1 MISQTLNTIFQKSVQ
16 LAREL
21 RHEVLTI
28 EHVFYLVISTPEGMQ
43 IIEDAGGDVGAMQ
56 SKMYDFITREI
67 TPLPENINADPFES
81 VALSRAIDSMIKH
94 IQSAG
99 QRSADIGDFIVAIYD
114 EKHSYAYRVLIEQ
127 EISRLDILEV
137 ISHKD
142 IEEEVSTKSSS
153 SKQSYLEKYTIDL
166 LKKAKEGKIDPVIG
180 RDKEIERVMQ
190 ILCRR
195 KKNNPI
201 LVGEP
206 GVGKTAIAEGL
217 ALKIASGEVPPIIK
231 KAELYALDMG
241 ALIAGTKY
249 RGDFEK
255 RLKGVMDE
263 LKNHKDA
270 ILFIDE
276 IHTLVG
282 AGSTSGS
289 MDAANQLKPALAS
302 GELKCMGATTFAEF
316 RNAFEKDKALSRRF
330 SKVDVN
336 EPSKKTT
343 LKILKGLKEKYES
356 HHDIKFTDGALKSAV
371 ELSKRY
377 ITDRFLPDKA
387 IDILDETA
395 ASFHLAPVKKEVV
408 KATDIERTISRII
421 GRPSSRI
428 KKSDTQ
434 LLENLEE
441 RLKERVIGQDEAVV
455 NVARAI
461 KISKAGLTPRNR
473 PIASFLFSGPTGV
486 GKTELARALS
496 DTLGIHF
503 ERFDMSEYME
513 KHSVSRLVGAP
524 PGYVG
529 FEQGGLLTEA
539 IRKHPYT
546 VLLLDEIEKAHP
558 DVANI
563 LLQIMDSASL
573 TDNNGYKA
581 DFQNVILIMTS
592 NIGATARSV
601 MGFNADESL
610 SANEELKEF
619 FTPEFRNRLDAIIE
633 FKPLDTEVL
642 EGVVEKF
649 IRELNRDLKKKKI
662 TVEISD
668 AAREFIA
675 EEAQKQK
682 MGARPIKRYIQD
694 NITNKL
700 SDAILFGE
708 LRNGGK
714 VQVDTNQ
721 EGLEL
726 FFVSLDDLIIADD
739 SHTRAE
745 PV

>member
-43 IIEDAGGDVGAMQ
+43 IIEEAGGDISQIQ
-56 SKMYDFITREI
+56 SKMYEYITQQIE
-67 TPLPENINADPFES
+67 PLPEHVSADPYES
-81 VALSRAIDSMIKH
+81 IALARAIDSMVKH
-94 IQSAG
+94 IQSSG
-99 QRSADIGDFIVAIYD
+99 QRSADIGDFIVALYD
-114 EKHSYAYRVLIEQ
+114 EKHSYAYQLLTAQ
-127 EISRLDILEV
+127 DISRLDILEV
-137 ISHKD
+137 ISHRDVADDVK
-142 IEEEVSTKSSS
+142 EGAKK
-153 SKQSYLEKYTIDL
+153 KQSFLEKYTVDL

-180 RDKEIERVMQ
+180 REKEIERVMQ

-217 ALKIASGEVPPIIK
+217 ALKIAAGEVPEIIK
-231 KAELYALDMG
+231 KSELYALDMG

-263 LKNHKDA
+263 LKNHKNA

-330 SKVDVN
+330 SKVDVD

-343 LKILKGLKEKYES
+343 LKILRGLKEKYED
-356 HHDIKFTDGALKSAV
+356 HHDITFTDGALKTAV
-371 ELSKRY
+371 DLSKRY

-395 ASFHLAPVKKEVV
+395 ASFHLQPQKREVV
-408 KATDIERTISRII
+408 KASDIERTISKII
-421 GRPSSRI
+421 GRPSSKL

-434 LLENLEE
+434 LLENLETK
-441 RLKERVIGQDEAVV
+441 LKERVIGQDEAVET
-455 NVARAI
+455 VAKAI
-461 KISKAGLTPRNR
+461 KISKAGLTPKNR

-486 GKTELARALS
+486 GKTELAKGLS
-496 DTLGIHF
+496 ETLGIHF

-610 SANEELKEF
+610 SANEELREF
-619 FTPEFRNRLDAIIE
+619 FTPEFRNRLDAIVN
-633 FKPLDTEVL
+633 FKPLELDVL
-642 EGVVEKF
+642 EGVVDKF
-649 IRELNRDLKKKKI
+649 IKELNSDLKKKKI
-662 TVEISD
+662 TVELSP

-675 EEAQKQK
+675 KEAQKQN

-708 LRNGGK
+708 LKNGGK
-714 VQVDTNQ
+714 VQVDSDGK
-721 EGLEL
+721 ELKL

-739 SHTRAE
+739 SDSRA
-745 PV
+745 